1 MLERAWQ
8 DLWIGL
14 FVLLIAIGVFA
25 GQGLVIGLG
34 AMGLVVA
41 GISRVWSRLS
51 LDEVTYTRRLSQ
63 QRVFIGEELTLAVTL
78 TNRKPLPLG
87 RVRVEDDLPES
98 LEVSDAEMGA
108 SASPNTRTLLHRTS
122 MSWYERIRWA
132 YKVRPTERG
141 LYHLGPANLRSGDLF
156 GFFSSEAHVPERD
169 ILLVYPR
176 VLPLPE
182 LGIPAL
188 RPLGESRGGM
198 RIFQDPARPS
208 GIREYRR
215 GDPLKTVD
223 WKATARMQRM
233 QVRTFEPSSAM
244 TMVVAVGIETTA
256 RYWEGYS
263 PVNLE
268 RVITTAAS
276 VATHAF
282 ESRHMLGLFSNGTP
296 ILSDR
301 PMDVAPSRAPDQLTV
316 VLEALATIRPMARG
330 PMSARLMEH
339 ARRFPMGTTIVLVA
353 ALILREL
360 VDTLSSLKAQGFELA
375 VIYVGD
381 EECPRL
387 PEGVAVHD
395 LREHFARMELAGEFG
410 PA

>member
-34 AMGLVVA
+34 AMGLLVA

>member
-34 AMGLVVA
+34 AMGLVVV
-41 GISRVWSRLS
+41 GISRLWSRLS

-87 RVRVEDDLPES
+87 RVRVEDDVPES

-108 SASPNTRTLLHRTS
+108 SPSPNTRTLLHRTS
-122 MSWYERIRWA
+122 MSWYERIRWE

-141 LYHLGPANLRSGDLF
+141 LYYLGPAHLRSGDLF
-156 GFFSSEAHVPERD
+156 GFFSSDAQVPERD

-208 GIREYRR
+208 GIREYQR

-282 ESRHMLGLFSNGTP
+282 EARHMLGLFSNGTP

>member
-34 AMGLVVA
+34 AMGLLVA

-353 ALILREL
+353 ALIL
-360 VDTLSSLKAQGFELA
+360 A
-375 VIYVGD
+375 
-381 EECPRL
+381 
-387 PEGVAVHD
+387 
-395 LREHFARMELAGEFG
+395 
-410 PA
+410 